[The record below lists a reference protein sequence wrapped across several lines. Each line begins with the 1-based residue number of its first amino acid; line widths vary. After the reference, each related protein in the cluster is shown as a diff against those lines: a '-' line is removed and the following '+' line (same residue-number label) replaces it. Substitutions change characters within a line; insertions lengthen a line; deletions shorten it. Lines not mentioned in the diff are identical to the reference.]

1 MFIVRVEKKKK
12 KAEPIFISY
21 LEKYLSP
28 KFDFEKLKKL
38 FGTLAL
44 N

>member
-1 MFIVRVEKKKK
+1 MK

-28 KFDFEKLKKL
+28 KLDFDFEKLKKL
-38 FGTLAL
+38 RGTLTHE
-44 N
+44 